1 MLGPVSGVCSLRRHQ
16 GVGTLVS
23 IVIDL
28 EVRCRK
34 TPSVGCRISVH
45 HKCKDNSGGVEKM
58 MIDSEARKRRTQGT
72 LSDNDRKG
80 FKAHHKCGHNSGGG
94 PRNLKRSKKED

>member
-1 MLGPVSGVCSLRRHQ
+1 MLGPVNGVCSLRRHQ

-34 TPSVGCRISVH
+34 TPACQ
-45 HKCKDNSGGVEKM
+45 GGGGGLLPRLGRRKKGE
-58 MIDSEARKRRTQGT
+58 KRRRRFRGSDVVAVGARHCSRGDLT
-72 LSDNDRKG
+72 L
-80 FKAHHKCGHNSGGG
+80 
-94 PRNLKRSKKED
+94 